1 MDYIREERRTPVAG
15 EYDVIVVGGGPAGI
29 GAAIAAGRAG
39 ARTLLIEKYGCLGG
53 MWTSG
58 LVNPLFDYKNKG
70 GLVQEIVDRLDAAGQ
85 SVLVAGGMYDFD
97 IEEMKYLLDEMT
109 GEAHVEILF
118 YSYFADVLK
127 DGARINGVLV
137 ENKAGRQAYRA
148 GVVIDCTGDGDVAAR
163 FGVPCEIGRPG
174 DHACQAMTLMYRMS
188 GFDFYQRGARELYER
203 MVEAGRA
210 HGVTD
215 YDYNFDQPWILK
227 LPAPHAGVCQ
237 MTHMRGYDGLDPVD
251 LSAALIEG
259 RRRVHDAVRFLQCHV
274 PEFVDMHLDQ
284 TAEMLGV
291 RETRRI
297 HGLYELTM
305 DDLREGRRFEDGI
318 CVCAFNVDIHQPD
331 GTSQEKS
338 EDYRMKPY
346 HIPYRCLVP
355 VGADNLLMAGR
366 CISGSFEA
374 HASYRVTGDCVAMGQ
389 AAGTAAAL
397 ALSRG
402 VSTAALD
409 GRDVAAAMVRQ
420 GAKV

>member
-1 MDYIREERRTPVAG
+1 
-15 EYDVIVVGGGPAGI
+15 
-29 GAAIAAGRAG
+29 
-39 ARTLLIEKYGCLGG
+39 
-53 MWTSG
+53 
-58 LVNPLFDYKNKG
+58 
-70 GLVQEIVDRLDAAGQ
+70 
-85 SVLVAGGMYDFD
+85 
-97 IEEMKYLLDEMT
+97 
-109 GEAHVEILF
+109 
-118 YSYFADVLK
+118 
-127 DGARINGVLV
+127 
-137 ENKAGRQAYRA
+137 
-148 GVVIDCTGDGDVAAR
+148 
-163 FGVPCEIGRPG
+163 
-174 DHACQAMTLMYRMS
+174 
-188 GFDFYQRGARELYER
+188 
-203 MVEAGRA
+203 
-210 HGVTD
+210 
-215 YDYNFDQPWILK
+215 
-227 LPAPHAGVCQ
+227 
-237 MTHMRGYDGLDPVD
+237 
-251 LSAALIEG
+251 
-259 RRRVHDAVRFLQCHV
+259 
-274 PEFVDMHLDQ
+274 
-284 TAEMLGV
+284 
-291 RETRRI
+291 
-297 HGLYELTM
+297 M

>member
-109 GEAHVEILF
+109 GEARVEILF

-127 DGARINGVLV
+127 DGARINGVLI
-137 ENKAGRQAYRA
+137 ENKAGRRAYRA

-188 GFDFYQRGARELYER
+188 GFDF
-203 MVEAGRA
+203 
-210 HGVTD
+210 
-215 YDYNFDQPWILK
+215 
-227 LPAPHAGVCQ
+227 
-237 MTHMRGYDGLDPVD
+237 
-251 LSAALIEG
+251 
-259 RRRVHDAVRFLQCHV
+259 
-274 PEFVDMHLDQ
+274 
-284 TAEMLGV
+284 
-291 RETRRI
+291 
-297 HGLYELTM
+297 
-305 DDLREGRRFEDGI
+305 
-318 CVCAFNVDIHQPD
+318 
-331 GTSQEKS
+331 
-338 EDYRMKPY
+338 
-346 HIPYRCLVP
+346 
-355 VGADNLLMAGR
+355 
-366 CISGSFEA
+366 
-374 HASYRVTGDCVAMGQ
+374 
-389 AAGTAAAL
+389 
-397 ALSRG
+397 
-402 VSTAALD
+402 
-409 GRDVAAAMVRQ
+409 
-420 GAKV
+420 